1 MGIPRSKRQEKRKR
15 KKTRSKTFKGTISES
30 RLVDMLQYIK
40 NTDGKI
46 SYNNQENLNRQYRAA
61 LKNNVLKVDGTSIDR
76 KKLIFDRNKENF
88 LRIVRFDVYSHIY
101 EDIKKNTFVEKQLR
115 KKFDT
120 RYKKITDTEPRR
132 DLL

>member
-1 MGIPRSKRQEKRKR
+1 MTKQNTKRWGSQEAKD
-15 KKTRSKTFKGTISES
+15 KKKEKEAKGTIDES
-30 RLVDMLQYIK
+30 RLVDMLQFIK

-46 SYNNQENLNRQYRAA
+46 SYNNQENLNMQYRAA
-61 LKNNVLKVDGTSIDR
+61 LKNNVLNVDGISIDR

-101 EDIKKNTFVEKQLR
+101 EDIKKNTLVEKQLR

-120 RYKKITDTEPRR
+120 RYKKITDTEPE
-132 DLL
+132 